1 MKRLL
6 CWWHGHLIKA
16 TIDVAS
22 ADDDR
27 EVRFVFHCERCGRIL
42 PGPELQPPKPWP
54 RA

>member
-22 ADDDR
+22 A

-42 PGPELQPPKPWP
+42 PGPRP
-54 RA
+54 